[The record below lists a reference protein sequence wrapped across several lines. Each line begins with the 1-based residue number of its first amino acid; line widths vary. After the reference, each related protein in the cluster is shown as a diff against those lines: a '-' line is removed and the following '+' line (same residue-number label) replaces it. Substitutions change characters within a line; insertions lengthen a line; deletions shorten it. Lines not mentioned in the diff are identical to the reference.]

1 MYSTYHSLD
10 GSLHV
15 ARHSP
20 TLDGVIVF
28 DSDPTAHVKTTR
40 ALFERLR
47 KHNLKL
53 SSSKARLR
61 ATDANFLGHSISP
74 AGIAPNAGKVSAFG

>member
-28 DSDPTAHVKTTR
+28 DSVPTVHIKTKR
-40 ALFERLR
+40 SLLERLR
-47 KHNLKL
+47 KAKPQAFPLEG
-53 SSSKARLR
+53 SSRRHGRIFPVPFHFARGY
-61 ATDANFLGHSISP
+61 TPKCGT
-74 AGIAPNAGKVSAFG
+74 K